1 MFYFKDKKDRL
12 ASDEF
17 TLKNNLW
24 NYFKEIKYNCKDEY
38 KKISKNDNKEI
49 GFVVRCC
56 SVKKI
61 ESYVSKFNKKEIN
74 NSVKLSQIIFDI

>member
-1 MFYFKDKKDRL
+1 MFYFKDKKGSL

-17 TLKNNLW
+17 ILKDNLW

-38 KKISKNDNKEI
+38 KKIANNYNKEI

-74 NSVKLSQIIFDI
+74 NSV